1 MTRRNAIDKRT
12 IDTQAASIWGDDADR
27 PTTLARRPGPQFVR
41 PEPPATITVRQEPPA
56 PPAWLNGSQFDIA
69 PALTATP
76 GAREQ
81 TSAMDRAQALRVR
94 LVPWLVAWS
103 LLSLVVG
110 VVIILVVGDWPAGGL
125 LALLVFAGLTAFTY
139 YKMDHNDYRYSR
151 EGTERHRIDAAVD
164 LAQAQMDHDYELRK
178 LALEAYLRHLEGGK
192 DGG

>member
-1 MTRRNAIDKRT
+1 MDAVDKHT
-12 IDTQAASIWGDDADR
+12 LDAQAASIWGDDDDR

-41 PEPPATITVRQEPPA
+41 PEPPATITVRPEPPA

-76 GAREQ
+76 GTREQ

-110 VVIILVVGDWPAGGL
+110 VVIIRVVGDWPAGGL
-125 LALLVFAGLTAFTY
+125 LALLLFAALTAWTY
-139 YKMDHNDYRYSR
+139 YKMDRNDYVYSR
-151 EGTERHRIDAAVD
+151 EGTERHRIDSAVD
-164 LAQAQMDHDYELRK
+164 LAIAQMDHDFELKR
-178 LALEAYLRHLEGGK
+178 LALEAYLRHLEGNDNG
-192 DGG
+192 